1 MSGGDT
7 IQIKKVRN
15 VHYLK
20 KLGRKTKE
28 EKEKEKELLKFK
40 VVHKKIKVNFD

>member
-1 MSGGDT
+1 MSGGDKT
-7 IQIKKVRN
+7 QIKKIRN
-15 VHYLK
+15 VHHEK

-40 VVHKKIKVNFD
+40 VVYKKIKVNFD